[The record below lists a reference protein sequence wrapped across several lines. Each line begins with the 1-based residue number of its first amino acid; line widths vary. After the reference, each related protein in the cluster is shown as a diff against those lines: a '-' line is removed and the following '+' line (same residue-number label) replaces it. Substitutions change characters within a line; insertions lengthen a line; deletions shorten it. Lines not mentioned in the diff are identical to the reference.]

1 MPPTINI
8 VRHAESRHNVEVR
21 GDEIRDPS
29 LTVKGMDQAKA
40 LGNTFPYA
48 YHVQHIISSPMRR
61 AVQTALLAFGPL
73 VKHCD
78 MKVVLIPELQES
90 SARPSDIGS
99 PPQELREEFGEVID
113 TEFLADGWFLKD
125 ASASYGGRDQ
135 KKVAERARQARLYIR
150 SIAKTLRDDDHIL
163 VVAHS
168 GFVKHLIQGA
178 PSLGNAEFRSC
189 QFVDLLGDDDQA
201 VLAEVENPGN

>member
-1 MPPTINI
+1 MPVKINI
-8 VRHAESRHNVEVR
+8 VRHAQSRHNVEVN

-29 LTVKGMDQAKA
+29 LTAEGMQQAKA
-40 LGNTFPYA
+40 LGNTFPYTQRVR
-48 YHVQHIISSPMRR
+48 HVISSPMRR
-61 AVQTALLAFGPL
+61 AIQTGLLAFDPL
-73 VKHCD
+73 IKQGVKIILAPD
-78 MKVVLIPELQES
+78 LQES

-99 PPQELREEFGEVID
+99 PAPELREEFGDAID
-113 TEFLADGWFLKD
+113 TKFLSDGWFSKD

-135 KKVAERARQARLYIR
+135 KKVAERARRARLYIR
-150 SIAKTLRDDDHIL
+150 SIAKTLSDGDHIL

-189 QFVDLLGDDDQA
+189 QFVDLLGDDEQA
-201 VLAEVENPGN
+201 ILVEVSPQN